1 MAFAVVEMEAD
12 KEMYPIETV
21 TNFGMYQELKPAKK
35 PEKNNE
41 KKEDRGDVKLEND
54 TTNRIYKSYKKVEK
68 EQLFA
73 LVYEKGMSAS
83 REAALKL
90 HITPRTAHRWIANNQ
105 GDPQTY
111 NARKKGNEK
120 PVGRPAVMNDRQKT
134 HLVDL
139 IDKEPEL
146 VLDQMMDSLTAKFI
160 NLEISKTAL
169 YNFVI
174 KKCKISLKRAHFHSV
189 ERNCLEKTT
198 ARKEWVEKWMATN
211 LDYIMSNCWELAPL
225 SKYQRL
231 GQKQHT
237 GILQCQ
243 CAETTFETAQSK
255 ALTISIEEPIT
266 NRAVEDID
274 SLVQEDDEEGRWQLP
289 VSSTQA
295 ANYFD
300 VQRALSD
307 SLLKTRPKDYQEF
320 DDNHYIITV

>member
-1 MAFAVVEMEAD
+1 MTRSCLLRTLQYFHKLLAHIWKIRWHTFEKKLGALVEKSLAYRKNKIWRIKRFNTVVFEGFFTFTLILNINDFVKEDSQGNLFNDKGMAFAVVEMEAD

-139 IDKEPEL
+139 IDKEPKL

-211 LDYIMSNCWELAPL
+211 LDYIMSNCVFMDKAAFHINI
-225 SKYQRL
+225 R
-231 GQKQHT
+231 
-237 GILQCQ
+237 
-243 CAETTFETAQSK
+243 QSN
-255 ALTISIEEPIT
+255 A
-266 NRAVEDID
+266 
-274 SLVQEDDEEGRWQLP
+274 
-289 VSSTQA
+289 
-295 ANYFD
+295 
-300 VQRALSD
+300 
-307 SLLKTRPKDYQEF
+307 
-320 DDNHYIITV
+320 